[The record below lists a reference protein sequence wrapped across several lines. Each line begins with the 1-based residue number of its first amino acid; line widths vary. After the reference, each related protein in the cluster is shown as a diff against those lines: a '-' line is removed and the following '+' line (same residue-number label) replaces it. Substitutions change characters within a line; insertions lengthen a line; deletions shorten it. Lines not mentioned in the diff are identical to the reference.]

1 MTGLLPFVLL
11 LTLLGGMCSLH
22 GSVTGLRAFLT
33 PRWTEL
39 AKIQVGTAR
48 QFKAITA
55 AFIDN
60 LTIQVGTARQRQLAI
75 SINNLTVQVGTARQ
89 RQLQPFSLIT

>member
-1 MTGLLPFVLL
+1 MTGLLPFILL

-48 QFKAITA
+48 HRPY
-55 AFIDN
+55 AFTDN
-60 LTIQVGTARQRQLAI
+60 LKYKSVQLDTG
-75 SINNLTVQVGTARQ
+75 LT
-89 RQLQPFSLIT
+89 LSLIT